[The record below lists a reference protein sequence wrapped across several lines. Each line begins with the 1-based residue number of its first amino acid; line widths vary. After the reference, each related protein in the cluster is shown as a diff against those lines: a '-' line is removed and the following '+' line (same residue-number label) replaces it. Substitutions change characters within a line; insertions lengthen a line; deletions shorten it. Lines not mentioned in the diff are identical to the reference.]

1 MTSCYGVHYSLHRR
15 EDTGYN
21 PTWCVLTK
29 KTRSLQEPNGAAHEG
44 SSVYRWYAVFILF
57 ILRGKFLLH
66 GAVDHD
72 VIIKPINADVPDTH
86 QCVQASLVSILT
98 HWI

>member
-1 MTSCYGVHYSLHRR
+1 MTSWCGVYYSLHRR
-15 EDTGYN
+15 EDTGFD

-29 KTRSLQEPNGAAHEG
+29 KTRCLQEPNGAAHAG
-44 SSVYRWYAVFILF
+44 SSVYRWCVVF

-72 VIIKPINADVPDTH
+72 VIIKPIKADVPDTH

-98 HWI
+98 LI

>member
-1 MTSCYGVHYSLHRR
+1 MVLLMKGVVC
-15 EDTGYN
+15 TGGN
-21 PTWCVLTK
+21 
-29 KTRSLQEPNGAAHEG
+29 
-44 SSVYRWYAVFILF
+44 AVFILF
-57 ILRGKFLLH
+57 ILRGKFLLY
-66 GAVDHD
+66 GAADHD